1 MILNPPRNQDGLIE
15 FTQQLVDIASP
26 SYQERNIVDALEK
39 LFTGAASLHTT
50 RLGDN
55 LVVRTEHGHS
65 RRLILAGHTD
75 TVPAANNDQAV
86 SREGKMFGVGTTDM
100 KSGLAVFISL
110 LLAHVEA
117 AVDLTL
123 VLYAREEVQ
132 ASDSGLGELF
142 DQRPDLLTGDLA
154 ILGEPTNSMIEAGC
168 QGTLRVALH
177 LDGVRAHTARPWMGD
192 NAIHRLG
199 PLLTHIGNWEP
210 RKPVIGGCEFRE
222 ALQVVHVA
230 GGGAANVVPD
240 AATVKVNHRFAPDR
254 TGEESLAWVEQF
266 LRTHLRDSDEIIVED
281 LSNGAAPATQHEWV
295 QYLIE
300 THDLSVSG
308 KLGWTDVARFA
319 NAGVPAI
326 NFGPGDSTVAH
337 TQDEY
342 VEHSKILSAYEI
354 LDDLIRSVQ

>member
-1 MILNPPRNQDGLIE
+1 MILNPPRQQDGLIE

-26 SYQERNIVDALEK
+26 SYQERHIVDALEE
-39 LFTGAASLHTT
+39 LFTGIDALHTT
-50 RLGDN
+50 RVGDN
-55 LVVRTEHGHS
+55 LIIRTEHGHS

-75 TVPAANNDQAV
+75 TVPAANNAQAE

-110 LLAHVEA
+110 MLAHTQA

-132 ASDSGLGELF
+132 APDSGLGELF
-142 DQRPDLLTGDLA
+142 DECPELLTGDLA

-168 QGTLRVALH
+168 QGTLRVAVH
-177 LDGVRAHTARPWMGD
+177 LDGMRAHTARPWMGD

-199 PLLTHIGNWEP
+199 PLLSHISSWEP
-210 RKPVIGGCEFRE
+210 RKPVINNCEFHE

-240 AATVKVNHRFAPDR
+240 AATLKVNHRFAPDR
-254 TGEESLAWVEQF
+254 TGQQALEWVEQY
-266 LRTHLRDSDEIIVED
+266 LREHLRDSDEIIVED
-281 LSNGAAPATQHEWV
+281 LSNGAVPATQQEWV
-295 QYLIE
+295 HYLIG
-300 THDLSVSG
+300 THNLSVSA

-319 NAGVPAI
+319 DAGVPAI

-342 VEHSKILSAYEI
+342 VEHDKILSAYAI